1 MVRLAG
7 VGAAKQSSA
16 RPGLVPYYS
25 LSRSVAL
32 TAACILAL
40 STAWA
45 GGATLLLLFR
55 DDFVATL
62 VARQTEMQYAYE
74 DRLGALRARVDRLT
88 SRQLL
93 EQDGVEVRMAEL
105 LSRQVELE
113 TRQSIIA
120 NIAEQA
126 RLPAALARARKP
138 DLSVGAV
145 GGPEVPSPV
154 MQRANKPSVLID
166 ALDATSSMQK
176 SPPRVDAPL
185 RKAGT
190 IEEKLSS
197 ADRTMGSLEV
207 SQLTAVNTL
216 AETAKDDATRLQ
228 SIVLDVGLGPVKA
241 AGGPFVPLKLDPKA
255 GPFEQKADALQTAVL
270 SLARVRDVVDKLP
283 LARPMRGDMDVT
295 SSFGV
300 RPDPFT
306 RRPAMHT
313 GIDMKADQG
322 APVRATAPGVVTAAE
337 YSGGYGNMVE
347 IDHGNG
353 VVTRYG
359 HLASIAVEDGQN
371 VQAGVVVGRVGST
384 GRATGPH
391 LHYETRLGGDA
402 VDPQRFLK
410 AGTKLSLV
418 D

>member
-1 MVRLAG
+1 MVQLAG
-7 VGAAKQSSA
+7 VSPAKRRAGPASHF
-16 RPGLVPYYS
+16 S
-25 LSRSVAL
+25 LSRCVAL
-32 TAACILAL
+32 TAACIVAFVA
-40 STAWA
+40 AWA
-45 GGATLLLLFR
+45 GAVTLLLLFR
-55 DDFVATL
+55 DDFVSTL

-113 TRQSIIA
+113 TRHSIIA
-120 NIAEQA
+120 TIAEQA
-126 RLPAALARARKP
+126 RLPATLARGRKP
-138 DLSVGAV
+138 DASAGAV
-145 GGPEVPSPV
+145 GGPEIPSSIQ
-154 MQRANKPSVLID
+154 QRSHKPSL
-166 ALDATSSMQK
+166 L
-176 SPPRVDAPL
+176 VDAPDAVVPVEKSAPRADAPT
-185 RKAGT
+185 RKERN
-190 IEEKLSS
+190 IEDKLSS
-197 ADRTMGSLEV
+197 ADRTVRGLEV
-207 SQLTAVNTL
+207 SQLAAVGEL
-216 AETAKDDATRLQ
+216 AETAKSDAVRLQ
-228 SIVLDVGLGPVKA
+228 SIVSDVGLGPVKA
-241 AGGPFVPLKLDPKA
+241 STGGPFVPIKLDPKA
-255 GPFEQKADALQTAVL
+255 GPFEQKVDALQAAVV
-270 SLARVRDVVDKLP
+270 SLLRARGLVDKLP
-283 LARPMRGDMDVT
+283 LARPMRGEMEIT

-313 GIDMKADQG
+313 GLDMRADAG
-322 APVRATAPGVVTAAE
+322 APVRAAGPGLVTTAE

-359 HLASIAVEDGQN
+359 HLLSIAVEEGQK
-371 VQAGVVVGRVGST
+371 VQAGFVVGRVGAT

-391 LHYETRLGGDA
+391 LHYETRLEGDP

-410 AGTKLSLV
+410 AGAKLSLL

>member
-1 MVRLAG
+1 MVQLAG
-7 VGAAKQSSA
+7 VSPAKRRSGPASHF
-16 RPGLVPYYS
+16 S
-25 LSRSVAL
+25 LSRYVAL
-32 TAACILAL
+32 AAACIVAL
-40 STAWA
+40 VAAWA
-45 GGATLLLLFR
+45 GAVTLLLLFR
-55 DDFVATL
+55 DDFVSTL

-113 TRQSIIA
+113 TRHSIIA
-120 NIAEQA
+120 TIAEQA
-126 RLPAALARARKP
+126 RLPAALARGRKP
-138 DLSVGAV
+138 DASAGGAV
-145 GGPEVPSPV
+145 GGPEIPSPIQ
-154 MQRANKPSVLID
+154 QRSHKPSL
-166 ALDATSSMQK
+166 L
-176 SPPRVDAPL
+176 VDAPDAVVPVEKSAPRADAPT
-185 RKAGT
+185 RKERN
-190 IEEKLSS
+190 IEDKLSS
-197 ADRTMGSLEV
+197 ADRTMRGLEV
-207 SQLTAVNTL
+207 SQLAAVGEL
-216 AETAKDDATRLQ
+216 AETAKSDAVRLQ
-228 SIVLDVGLGPVKA
+228 SIASDVGLGPVKA
-241 AGGPFVPLKLDPKA
+241 AAGGPFVPIKLDPKA
-255 GPFEQKADALQTAVL
+255 GPFEQKVDALQAAVV
-270 SLARVRDVVDKLP
+270 SLLRARGLVDKLP
-283 LARPMRGDMDVT
+283 LGRPMRGEMEIT

-313 GIDMKADQG
+313 GLDMRADAG
-322 APVRATAPGVVTAAE
+322 APVRAAGPGLVTTAE

-359 HLASIAVEDGQN
+359 HLLSIAVEEGQK
-371 VQAGVVVGRVGST
+371 VQAGFVVGRVGAT

-391 LHYETRLGGDA
+391 LHYETRLEGDP

-410 AGTKLSLV
+410 AGARLSLL

>member
-1 MVRLAG
+1 MIRLAG
-7 VGAAKQSSA
+7 VFSAKQSSA
-16 RPGLVPYYS
+16 RPGSVPYYS

-93 EQDGVEVRMAEL
+93 EQDGVEVRMVEL

-126 RLPAALARARKP
+126 RRPAALARARKP

-166 ALDATSSMQK
+166 ALDATSSIQK
-176 SPPRVDAPL
+176 SRPRVDAPL
-185 RKAGT
+185 RKGS

-197 ADRTMGSLEV
+197 ADRTMGNLED
-207 SQLTAVNTL
+207 SQLTAVSAL

-322 APVRATAPGVVTAAE
+322 VPVRATAPGVVTAAE

-359 HLASIAVEDGQN
+359 HLASIAVEDGQK
-371 VQAGVVVGRVGST
+371 VQAGAVIGRVGST

-391 LHYETRLGGDA
+391 LHYETRLGGDP

-410 AGTKLSLV
+410 AGIKLSLV

>member
-1 MVRLAG
+1 MGRLAG
-7 VGAAKQSSA
+7 VSSAKQSSA
-16 RPGLVPYYS
+16 RARSVPYYS

-32 TAACILAL
+32 TAACVLAL

-45 GGATLLLLFR
+45 GAATLVLLFR

-176 SPPRVDAPL
+176 SPPKVIAPL
-185 RKAGT
+185 RKAGS

-197 ADRTMGSLEV
+197 ADRTMGNLED
-207 SQLTAVNTL
+207 SQLTAVSAL
-216 AETAKDDATRLQ
+216 AETAKDD
-228 SIVLDVGLGPVKA
+228 
-241 AGGPFVPLKLDPKA
+241 
-255 GPFEQKADALQTAVL
+255 
-270 SLARVRDVVDKLP
+270 
-283 LARPMRGDMDVT
+283 
-295 SSFGV
+295 
-300 RPDPFT
+300 
-306 RRPAMHT
+306 
-313 GIDMKADQG
+313 
-322 APVRATAPGVVTAAE
+322 
-337 YSGGYGNMVE
+337 
-347 IDHGNG
+347 
-353 VVTRYG
+353 
-359 HLASIAVEDGQN
+359 
-371 VQAGVVVGRVGST
+371 
-384 GRATGPH
+384 
-391 LHYETRLGGDA
+391 
-402 VDPQRFLK
+402 
-410 AGTKLSLV
+410 
-418 D
+418 